1 MPAAKVYTHDGRTMT
16 LRQWS
21 EEPGPK
27 GLGLSLD
34 TIRKRVE
41 LGKTI
46 GEAIS
51 QPLGPAKGGSR
62 HRKRL
67 TIEQAT
73 AVTERLEQRAAAQV
87 RETLHALSPAELLTR
102 LGYDCEDAGLV
113 PAGRLLLLRGA
124 A

>member
-21 EEPGPK
+21 EEPGPQK
-27 GLGLSLD
+27 LGLSLD

-41 LGKTI
+41 LGKSI

-62 HRKRL
+62 PRKRL
-67 TIEQAT
+67 TVEQVT
-73 AVTERLEQRAAAQV
+73 AIAERLEQRAAEQV
-87 RETLHALSPAELLTR
+87 RETLTALSPADLLTR
-102 LGYDCEDAGLV
+102 LGYVVEDAGLV